1 MWLAASVR
9 YSLGLRASETRA
21 GTGVAGKGCT
31 AGGGKL
37 GGAGGGTLMM
47 ATGGAGAG
55 AWTTGGGIKLQAL
68 RLSSSPAPIAAQ
80 GVPRLLVC
88 SQGVIDAAVR
98 TPKPA
103 APNVLAGW

>member
-47 ATGGAGAG
+47 ATGGVGAG

-98 TPKPA
+98 TRRPA